1 MSESVNLR
9 TLSETDLKGAEI
21 VPARPVNLR
30 RDLYQFVAYVQANGL
45 TRTYRENSIPKA
57 AARRLAKMLSYKD
70 EPQAVEE
77 GGAGFWSD
85 MISHIARTL
94 GLVSFDVKGTYIG
107 YSSTTES
114 YPDNNIT
121 LDTKRWKEYL
131 HKGAREKE
139 RAIVDALLQMT
150 PNEFFSSATLLS
162 GERFDSWGSATGA
175 ASRMNLPQIRR
186 SLLKLLSE
194 LSPNVW
200 YDEGA
205 FVELVHSEY
214 PDLILDPATREPDHE
229 SARKLREWEW
239 EIQRTKRRREK
250 APCKP
255 GLKYEDIYTNFRE
268 FGRNEYNDY
277 SKRKE
282 RKIRSGG
289 LTGFHRVEGRYLE
302 WFLSEVPYLAGFVEL
317 AFRNVTDPYGR
328 DVVPEY
334 ERLIAFRLSPWFF
347 AVMGDDPLIE
357 RVNVTALP
365 NFDIIID
372 ALSYPETALAKLEP
386 YAVFTGEDGPV
397 LRLRLD
403 RKKVIDAAAGGAPP
417 AADVLAALTGKPIS
431 ANVAAEL
438 EAWSGHGEKL
448 VFFGENVALLE
459 LRSSARQEVLE
470 DVREY
475 LVDPGEGGFALVR
488 SPEKAFERLEKKL
501 HVPARAMHPGQRFAS
516 AGIFAAASA
525 PAVQEESAR
534 KEPPLKV
541 RMTSED
547 LVGFR
552 SPYRHLLEA
561 LHEALQKAAETC
573 LFPDSGDLLVVSAA
587 ALPKLRAALRGLS
600 DRFEIETEARPVGGG
615 KK

>member
-1 MSESVNLR
+1 M
-9 TLSETDLKGAEI
+9 
-21 VPARPVNLR
+21 PARPVNLR

-57 AARRLAKMLSYKD
+57 AARKLAKMLSYK
-70 EPQAVEE
+70 EEAQAVEE
-77 GGAGFWSD
+77 DGAGFWSD
-85 MISHIARTL
+85 VIAHIARTL
-94 GLVSFDVKGTYIG
+94 GVASFDVEGTYIG

-114 YPDNNIT
+114 SPDNDIT
-121 LDTKRWKEYL
+121 VDTKRWKEYL
-131 HKGAREKE
+131 HKGPREKE

-175 ASRMNLPQIRR
+175 ASRMKLPQIRR

-200 YDEGA
+200 YDA
-205 FVELVHSEY
+205 RTFVELLHSEY
-214 PDLILDPATREPDHE
+214 PDLILDPATREPEYE
-229 SARKLREWEW
+229 SARKLKEWEW
-239 EIQRTKRRREK
+239 EIQRTRRRWEK
-250 APCKP
+250 EPPKP
-255 GLKYEDIYTNFRE
+255 GVKYEDIYTNFHE
-268 FGRNEYNDY
+268 FGRNEYDDY

-282 RKIRSGG
+282 RKIKSGN
-289 LTGFHRVEGRYLE
+289 LAGFHRVEGRYVE

-317 AFRNVTDPYGR
+317 AFRNEDDPYGR

-334 ERLIAFRLSPWFF
+334 ERLLAFRLTPWFF
-347 AVMGDDPLIE
+347 AVMSDDPLIE
-357 RVNVTALP
+357 RVNVTVLP

-372 ALSYPETALAKLEP
+372 ALSYPETTLAKLEP
-386 YAVFTGEDGPV
+386 YAVLNGEDGPV

-403 RKKVIDAAAGGAPP
+403 RKKVIDAAAGGARP
-417 AADVLAALTGKPIS
+417 AAEVLAALTGKPIP

-448 VFFGENVALLE
+448 VFFADNVALLE
-459 LRSSARQEVLE
+459 LRGGAQHEVLE

-488 SPEKAFERLEKKL
+488 SPEKVFERLEQKL
-501 HVPARAMHPGQRFAS
+501 HVPARAMHHERRFAS
-516 AGIFAAASA
+516 VGVFASA
-525 PAVQEESAR
+525 PAAQEQPMR
-534 KEPPLKV
+534 KEAPLKV

-552 SPYRHLLEA
+552 SSYRPLLEA
-561 LHEALQKAAETC
+561 LHDALREAAETC
-573 LFPDSGDLLVVSAA
+573 LIPDSGNILVVSAA

-600 DRFEIETEARPVGGG
+600 DRFEVETEARPDGGS